1 MFAALFHERRDTGTT
16 YDGSISR
23 QVSLENR
30 SADGRCASCGEDI
43 CCGGRGRAGV
53 EKAAATEEAYAG
65 PTAAVLQVVAPL
77 TACGG
82 RFVAKLEDFDVEES
96 DVDGSAQ

>member
-1 MFAALFHERRDTGTT
+1 M
-16 YDGSISR
+16 
-23 QVSLENR
+23 
-30 SADGRCASCGEDI
+30 
-43 CCGGRGRAGV
+43 

-96 DVDGSAQ
+96 DVDGALGASPKRVPSRRSIAPAPAQGAPGKVGSR